1 MIRCAKPEDMDQL
14 HRLIKLWDE
23 IKDTPQSALL
33 EGIESQTVFCATTE
47 QGEIVSFLQA
57 AIGEKT
63 WEINRLFT
71 HPDQRGKGYGTA
83 LFNALA
89 SHLDK
94 TGKSAIFI
102 TGKSNKGLQRIAR
115 KYGFVPDGA
124 PKMGAPNMKMIRYPR
139 KQTQSSPLPQE
150 AALSL

>member
-1 MIRCAKPEDMDQL
+1 MIRFAEPADLDQIHQL
-14 HRLIKLWDE
+14 VKLWDE
-23 IKDTPQSALL
+23 IKHTPQSALL
-33 EGIESQTVFCATTE
+33 EGIENQTILCATAE

-89 SHLDK
+89 SHLDE

-102 TGKSNKGLQRIAR
+102 TGKRNKELQRIAR

-124 PKMGAPNMKMIRYPR
+124 PKMGAPNMKMIRYPHT
-139 KQTQSSPLPQE
+139 QTQPSPPQE
-150 AALSL
+150 AIL

>member
-1 MIRCAKPEDMDQL
+1 LVQ
-14 HRLIKLWDE
+14 LWDE
-23 IKDTPQSALL
+23 IKYTPRSALL
-33 EGIESQTVFCATTE
+33 EGIKNETIFCATTE

-57 AIGEKT
+57 AISEKT

-89 SHLDK
+89 SHLDQ

-102 TGKSNKGLQRIAR
+102 TGKRNKELQRIAR
-115 KYGFVPDGA
+115 KYGFVLEGA
-124 PKMGAPNMKMIRYPR
+124 PKMGAPNMKMIRYP
-139 KQTQSSPLPQE
+139 KDQTQPSLLPQDVT
-150 AALSL
+150 L